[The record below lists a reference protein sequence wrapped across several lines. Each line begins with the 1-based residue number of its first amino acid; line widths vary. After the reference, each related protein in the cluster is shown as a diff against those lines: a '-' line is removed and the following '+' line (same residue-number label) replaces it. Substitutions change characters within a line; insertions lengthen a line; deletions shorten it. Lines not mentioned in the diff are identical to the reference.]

1 VADPLAE
8 SWHVTPERTHPIRGS
23 ARSWR
28 AAACALA
35 VLVVLAACAGADGS
49 AAQGTPQKRASTGA
63 VDAARDEASNA
74 PLVTAPVR
82 VLPGAGA
89 VAFDPSHPRVAWAA
103 GEEIR
108 MLDLGLVSE
117 SRYPVGAWVTDVG
130 FAPDG
135 ALWVVAGDAQL
146 WRDGALVCRADV
158 EVDRLLGIDAQGAVA
173 AGYTHA
179 DGTGMS
185 RHQVWLDASC
195 NVSSEQT
202 DPVPSGVTDAE
213 ADLGAPLRRP
223 SLRPPRMS
231 VAADGSSPPAD
242 LPKGARPIAASAD
255 GRWWV
260 VEDAAGRALWTRQTR
275 P

>member
-1 VADPLAE
+1 LADPLAE
-8 SWHVTPERTHPIRGS
+8 SGHVIAHRMHSISRP
-23 ARSWR
+23 ARLWR
-28 AAACALA
+28 AVAFALA
-35 VLVVLAACAGADGS
+35 MLVFLAACAGADGS
-49 AAQGTPQKRASTGA
+49 AQSAQEKAASVG
-63 VDAARDEASNA
+63 VDAERPEASNA
-74 PLVTAPVR
+74 PSIAAPIR
-82 VLPGAGA
+82 KLPGAGA

-108 MLDLGLVSE
+108 MLDLAQDAE

-135 ALWVVAGDAQL
+135 ALWVLAGDAQL
-146 WRDGALVCRADV
+146 WRGGAVACRADV
-158 EVDRLLGIDAQGAVA
+158 ELDRLLGIDAQGAVA

-179 DGTGMS
+179 DGTGML

-202 DPVPSGVTDAE
+202 DPVPAGVSDAD
-213 ADLGAPLRRP
+213 ADPGAPLQRA
-223 SLRPPRMS
+223 SLRAPRMY
-231 VAADGSSPPAD
+231 VPADGAALPSD
-242 LPKGARPIAASAD
+242 WPKGARPIAASAD

-260 VEDAAGRALWTRQTR
+260 IEDAAGRALWTRQPR

>member
-1 VADPLAE
+1 ML
-8 SWHVTPERTHPIRGS
+8 
-23 ARSWR
+23 
-28 AAACALA
+28 
-35 VLVVLAACAGADGS
+35 VLLAACAGADGS
-49 AAQGTPQKRASTGA
+49 AQGAQENAASVG
-63 VDAARDEASNA
+63 VDAERPEALNA
-74 PLVTAPVR
+74 PSIAAPLR
-82 VLPGAGA
+82 MLPGAGA

-108 MLDLGLVSE
+108 TLDLVRGSE
-117 SRYPVGAWVTDVG
+117 SRHPVGSWVTDVG

-135 ALWVVAGDAQL
+135 ALWVVAGEAQL
-146 WRDGALVCRADV
+146 WRDGALACRADV
-158 EVDRLLGIDAQGAVA
+158 ELDRLLGIDAQGAVA

-179 DGTGMS
+179 DGTGML
-185 RHQVWLDASC
+185 RHQVWLDDSC

-202 DPVPSGVTDAE
+202 DPVPAGVADAE
-213 ADLGAPLRRP
+213 ADPGAPLRRP

-231 VAADGSSPPAD
+231 VPGNGSGPSTD

-260 VEDAAGRALWTRQTR
+260 IEDAAGRALWTRQSR